1 MAARKD
7 IAVSHHLGKR
17 FSQLLVI
24 GPSTKRGTKWLDL
37 CRCDCGT
44 EKLVSRSDLGSGN
57 TKSCGCRAS
66 VVTSERNTKHGM
78 YGTPTY
84 QSWWAMKQRCTY
96 PNHIEYP
103 RYGAAG
109 ITLCEQ
115 WMEFSNFLADM
126 GERPAGRYSLDRI
139 DNSRGY
145 EPGNVRW
152 ATRVEQANN
161 CSSNRCLTAFG
172 KTMTVAQWSR
182 EVGIGP
188 LVIAKRLGRGW
199 SVERSLSEPLRL
211 RTTQ

>member
-17 FSQLLVI
+17 FGQLLVI
-24 GPSTKRGTKWLDL
+24 GPSIKPKTKWLDL
-37 CRCDCGT
+37 CRCDCGV
-44 EKLVSRSDLGSGN
+44 EKYIARSDLGTGN
-57 TKSCGCRAS
+57 STSCGCRAS
-66 VVTSERNTKHGM
+66 AVISDRNTKHGM

-84 QSWWAMKQRCTY
+84 GSWWAMKQRCTY

-109 ITLCEQ
+109 VTLCDR
-115 WMEFSNFLADM
+115 WMEFRNFLADM
-126 GERPAGRYSLDRI
+126 GERPAGLYSLDRI
-139 DNSRGY
+139 DNSCGY

-152 ATRVEQANN
+152 ATRIEQANN
-161 CSSNRCLTAFG
+161 CSSNRFLTAFG

-188 LVIAKRLGRGW
+188 IVIAKRLRRGW

-211 RTTQ
+211 RATQ